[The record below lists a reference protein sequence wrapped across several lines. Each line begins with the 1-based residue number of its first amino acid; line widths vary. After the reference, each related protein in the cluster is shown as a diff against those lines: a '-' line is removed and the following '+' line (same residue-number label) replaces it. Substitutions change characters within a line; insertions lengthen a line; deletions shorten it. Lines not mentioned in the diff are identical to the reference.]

1 MKIENLIKK
10 IKEDWKVK
18 VLCLLVAIVIYI
30 ICQIA
35 SLERKSFAV
44 PLQVKN
50 SSNLLYV
57 NDIPR
62 FVRVS
67 VRGESSEIGLLQEK
81 DFDIF
86 IDLSEYAEPGEYK
99 VPLHLQLSENATI
112 IDKLEVVMNPDLI
125 NLKLEPKVTALIPLK
140 TNISGSCAKGY
151 EISSFEIYPDLV
163 QINGSESLVN
173 KTHFLETTPV
183 NVSNKSSDF
192 TQKVEVIN
200 KNKRI
205 VLSGENEFTVSVKIS
220 PIKDTKKIDSSV
232 IFYYGLK
239 DGLTVENLAVP
250 YTLNLSGTKNEL
262 EKFVL
267 SPLSVQVDCSAIET
281 SGTYELP
288 LKVILLENIKLDSIE
303 PSVVKVNIVDF
314 VDISLPEETE
324 TKIEQN
330 NTEEQ
335 KSEES
340 KIESKVDE

>member
-220 PIKDTKKIDSSV
+220 PIKDTKKIENSV

-330 NTEEQ
+330 DTEEQ